1 MSQEQNIPH
10 DKKVED
16 EVKEKTP
23 TQSKPKPQSQPPTS
37 NIEPQTTNMEVHKHP
52 HHVTHKKKW
61 GEYVLEF
68 LMLFLAVFLGFI
80 AENQREHIVEHQR
93 EKQYIKSLKEDV
105 AGDINQIGKLEIEL
119 HDFISRLDSIAGD
132 LNQFNTA
139 GPSLVTCEQISR
151 SMGFSDFIYTDRT
164 IQQLKNAG
172 GMRLIRNSMVADSI
186 VEYDAIVRRGLVHQD
201 LINTLYLPR
210 TVDKIN
216 YAFNITE
223 INKIAAIDI
232 AKADT
237 DNLKKSILL
246 TYDKT
251 ELIRVI
257 NEIRHYRFMIDLQ
270 LNYITRNRDL
280 ALRLLALLKKE
291 YHLK

>member
-1 MSQEQNIPH
+1 
-10 DKKVED
+10 
-16 EVKEKTP
+16 
-23 TQSKPKPQSQPPTS
+23 
-37 NIEPQTTNMEVHKHP
+37 
-52 HHVTHKKKW
+52 
-61 GEYVLEF
+61 
-68 LMLFLAVFLGFI
+68 
-80 AENQREHIVEHQR
+80 
-93 EKQYIKSLKEDV
+93 
-105 AGDINQIGKLEIEL
+105 
-119 HDFISRLDSIAGD
+119 
-132 LNQFNTA
+132 
-139 GPSLVTCEQISR
+139 
-151 SMGFSDFIYTDRT
+151 MGFSDFIYTDRT